1 MNVSQTL
8 RQYWQ
13 TFSYFGLLVAGL
25 FFAASLSP
33 SLVPRTYLV
42 QGLLAGVAASVG
54 YGVGVMLIGLWRYL
68 ELPPLGEQTAR
79 VAKRASVAAVAVIA
93 AVFLWRATVW
103 QNSIRERMQMPAET
117 TAYPVR
123 VAVIALLTA
132 LVLVAIARLLSWSY
146 LYFAARL
153 NRVVPRRI
161 ANAAS
166 VFIVAVLTLFVLN
179 GVVARGLLTVADGI
193 FLRLDNATDEGITQP
208 TSPLACG
215 SSESLIAWD
224 TIGRMGKTFVD
235 GGPKQSAIAD
245 FSGREAKRPLRV
257 YAGLSADRS
266 LEEQAALALDEL
278 KRTGAFDRKL
288 LIVATP
294 TGTGW
299 LDPGAVDTVEY
310 LHGGDTAIVALQYSY
325 LPSWMTLLVDPHRSR
340 DAARALFTP
349 IYDHWRT
356 LPKQG
361 RPKLYLHG
369 LSLGSLGSESSADL
383 LTILEDPIDGA
394 LWSGPPFPSTQWKS
408 ITRHRNPGSPAWL
421 PEFRDGR
428 TIRFMNQFE
437 GAGLPGEDASDGVNQ
452 RTAQEESWGP
462 LRIVYLQHASDP
474 MVFFSPD
481 LAWERPAWLAGQRG
495 PDVSPYLEW
504 YPIITFLQ
512 VAFDLP
518 LATSVPRGYGHN
530 YAAADYI
537 EGWQAVTAPEGW
549 SVEDIARLKKVFA
562 D

>member
-1 MNVSQTL
+1 MEIFSGDSLSKSLTETL
-8 RQYWQ
+8 RQYWAS
-13 TFSYFGLLVAGL
+13 FSYFSLLVAGL

-42 QGLLAGVAASVG
+42 QGLLSGVAASVG
-54 YGVGVMLIGLWRYL
+54 YGVGVLLIGLWRYL

-79 VAKRASVAAVAVIA
+79 IAKRVSVAAVVLIA
-93 AVFLWRATVW
+93 TVFLWRATIW
-103 QNSIRERMQMPAET
+103 QNSIRELMQMPAET
-117 TAYPVR
+117 TAYPLR
-123 VAVIALLTA
+123 VAVIAVLTA
-132 LVLVAIARLLSWSY
+132 LVLVALARLLGWGY
-146 LYFAARL
+146 LYFAAKL
-153 NRVVPRRI
+153 NQYVPRRI

-166 VFIVAVLTLFVLN
+166 VLIVALLTLFVLN
-179 GVVARGLLTVADGI
+179 GVVARGLLTIADGI
-193 FLRLDNATDEGITQP
+193 FLRLDNATDEGISQP
-208 TSPLACG
+208 TNPLACG
-215 SSESLIAWD
+215 SGESLIAWD

-235 GGPKQSAIAD
+235 GGPKQSEIAE
-245 FSGREAKRPLRV
+245 FTGREAKRPLRI

-266 LEEQAALALDEL
+266 LHEQAALALEEL
-278 KRTGAFDRKL
+278 KRIDAFSRKL

-325 LPSWMTLLVDPHRSR
+325 LPSWMTLLVDPNRSR
-340 DAARALFTP
+340 DAAHALFTP
-349 IYDHWRT
+349 VYDYWRT
-356 LPKQG
+356 LPKAG

-394 LWSGPPFPSTQWKS
+394 LWSGPPFPSVQWKS
-408 ITRHRNPGSPAWL
+408 ITKHRNTSSPAWL

-428 TIRFMNQFE
+428 TIRFMNQQTEFN
-437 GAGLPGEDASDGVNQ
+437 AGKP
-452 RTAQEESWGP
+452 WGP

-481 LAWERPAWLAGQRG
+481 LAWQRPAWLAGERG
-495 PDVSPYLEW
+495 PDVSPYLDW
-504 YPIITFLQ
+504 YPIVTFLQ

-549 SVEDIARLKKVFA
+549 DAEDTERLKKVFA